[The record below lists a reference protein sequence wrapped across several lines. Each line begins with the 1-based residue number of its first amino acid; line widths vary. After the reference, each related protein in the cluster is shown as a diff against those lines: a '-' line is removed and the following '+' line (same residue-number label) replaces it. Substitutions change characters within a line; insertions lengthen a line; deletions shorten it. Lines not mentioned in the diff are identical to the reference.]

1 MSKIYYYK
9 MTVDNGGAPAV
20 QDRLLSLAICKPE
33 IRRCAQPGDWVM
45 GFGANSFEFGG
56 RRIAGN
62 PLVYMARIT
71 GRKPD
76 GAYYSESRYLH
87 RPDCIYERLDGRF
100 RLRSGA
106 RYHLDPVNL
115 PHDVGEPP
123 AYPKATVLLSD
134 DFRYFAS
141 GGTTEYRRRFPDLTE
156 IVAGIGR
163 GHRVAHPGTA
173 AFERLRRLQQSYWRE
188 AQDAVAE
195 PDAAAPPARTGP
207 PGGPS
212 AAART
217 TRSRRKC

>member
-45 GFGANSFEFGG
+45 GFGANSFEFGA

-71 GRKPD
+71 GRKLD
-76 GAYYSESRYLH
+76 GSYYSEPPYLH
-87 RPDCIYERLDGRF
+87 RPDCIYEILGGRF

-106 RYHLDPVNL
+106 AYHLDSVNL
-115 PHDVGEPP
+115 PHDLGEPP

-134 DFRYFAS
+134 DFRYFAG
-141 GGTTEYRRRFPDLTE
+141 GGTTEYRRRFPELTE

-188 AQDAVAE
+188 APDAVPESDVAALAG
-195 PDAAAPPARTGP
+195 PTGAGGGPGAAAGA
-207 PGGPS
+207 
-212 AAART
+212 